1 MQNTRLY
8 ATQTSKPM
16 TDFLRD
22 LSKAGEQR
30 GFLIH
35 NEDKMEMGHTFGRH
49 GIEVAEDFDLHMI
62 QICNPNKAAASL
74 SANPERAALMPKFI
88 TTFSKNGMLQIRM
101 MTYGQELIQELI
113 GDPDFAQSVQAS
125 YRAIIDTIE
134 EAKSNGTNAS

>member
-1 MQNTRLY
+1 MQSTTLY
-8 ATQTSKPM
+8 ATETSKPM
-16 TDFLRD
+16 ADFLHD
-22 LSKAGEQR
+22 LSKLGEQK

-62 QICNPNKAAASL
+62 QICNPNKAAGSL

-101 MTYGQELIQELI
+101 MAYGQDLIQELI
-113 GDPDFAQSVQAS
+113 GDADFAQSVQAS
-125 YRAIIDTIE
+125 YQAIIDIIE
-134 EAKSNGTNAS
+134 EAKDARSN

>member
-134 EAKSNGTNAS
+134 EAKSNGTNES